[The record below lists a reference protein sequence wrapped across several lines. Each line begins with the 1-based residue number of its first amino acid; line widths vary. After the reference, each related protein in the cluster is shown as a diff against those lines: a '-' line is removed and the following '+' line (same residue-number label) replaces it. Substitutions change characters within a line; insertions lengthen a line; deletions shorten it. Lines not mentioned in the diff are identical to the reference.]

1 MKEVLDDW
9 KQLPYCNIV
18 LPLSG
23 VLMPGSGYIYQV
35 TERIQCK

>member
-9 KQLPYCNIV
+9 KQLPYCNNV

-23 VLMPGSGYIYQV
+23 VLMASFGYIYQV
-35 TERIQCK
+35 TERMQCK